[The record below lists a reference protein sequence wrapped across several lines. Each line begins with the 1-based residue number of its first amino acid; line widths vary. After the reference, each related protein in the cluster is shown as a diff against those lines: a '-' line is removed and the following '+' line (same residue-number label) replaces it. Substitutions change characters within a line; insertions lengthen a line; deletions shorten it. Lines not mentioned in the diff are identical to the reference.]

1 MTKILAEIMPIAL
14 KALKFNSKVRLQKNR
29 MVLTSVSG
37 VNALIVRQKNKTTE
51 EARHK
56 IANHR
61 LEGCHRVL
69 AASMPSRNGAPQPM
83 QFCLNHHIVSSLVL

>member
-1 MTKILAEIMPIAL
+1 MALIAL
-14 KALKFNSKVRLQKNR
+14 RFNSKVRLPNNR
-29 MVLTSVSG
+29 MVLASVSG
-37 VNALIVRQKNKTTE
+37 ANTLAVSQRNRATKETG
-51 EARHK
+51 HK